1 MGFTL
6 PLTYT
11 RPKHVNSGSINQ
23 DRVSEDGS
31 EAGQTAFSSSNGSI
45 KSGRTTLPAGIPE
58 SLSFDKIIN
67 GATCPV
73 SRILSMPYHNP
84 SFSDA

>member
-11 RPKHVNSGSINQ
+11 RPKHVNSGSTNQ

-31 EAGQTAFSSSNGSI
+31 EAGQTVFSSSNGSV
-45 KSGRTTLPAGIPE
+45 KSGRTNLPAGIPE

-73 SRILSMPYHNP
+73 GRTLSMPFHSP
-84 SFSDA
+84 IFSDM